1 MVPALGVHS
10 HFSLL
15 AGTGSP
21 AGLCRAA
28 AAMGYT
34 HLALT
39 DSGNL
44 YGLWDLVTAC
54 RETGITPIIGAET
67 GVWPDR
73 LFFFVTSVTGY
84 RNLCFL
90 LTRYHRGSVEGTVH
104 PGDTGGL
111 VLLVEDP
118 DRLAALHRD
127 GHRVAAALGGAPDGH
142 NHRLRSRARQLD
154 CPVVALQDSWFIRPA
169 EHRLHRLLRAVA
181 GRCRLDQ
188 VRDQVPANRFLPDPG
203 LFARRFSLWPET
215 LKAARELAREC
226 SGFQGPEFGLVL
238 PPYRDHTA
246 GQAAATLRRAALAG
260 ARKRYGHPLP
270 ERVLQRLNHE
280 LSVIDQMGFSSYFL
294 VVRDIVRPVSRTC
307 GRGSGAA
314 SLVAYCLE
322 ITNVCPLTHNLYFE
336 RFLNPGRRDAP
347 DIDIDF
353 AWDERGRVLSQVLE
367 RYGDRAAMVCSMIGF
382 RPRNALREVCR
393 VMGLP
398 AAEIKTM
405 ARHLELETGRRSPE
419 NQDTLETPWPEVLSL
434 ARQLVG
440 RPRHISVHPGGV
452 VITPGPLCGYVPVQ
466 SSGQGLPVVQWDK
479 DGVET
484 AGLVKIDLLGNRSL
498 GVIRDALAQVPESA
512 VPRPWRP
519 EDDPVTGRMLAQG
532 RTMGCFYI
540 ESPAMRLLQQRSG
553 QGDFEHLVLHSSII
567 RPAAN
572 SLIREYLR
580 RLHGGSWKHL
590 HPLLAGVLD
599 RTYGIMAYQEDVS
612 RVAVLLGFSH
622 EEADRLRK
630 IMARK
635 DNRKTIE
642 IFRDRFFGC
651 AARCGIDSDTA
662 GKIWEMMRSFEGYS
676 FCKPHSASYARVSFQ
691 SAWLKA
697 HHPGPFMAAV
707 ISNQGGYYSTLAYV
721 GEAMRLGLCILPP
734 DVQESDWQWQGI
746 AKKLRVG
753 LMAVR
758 GLGRETGERILA
770 GRPFTSMLDFLHRVR
785 PDEDEIRALVHS
797 GALDTL
803 EEAARPELLW
813 MAAAWHHKRKNI
825 HTLFPARIRPPSLP
839 QPSPLERLRA
849 EFRVLGF
856 LCERHPVTLYD
867 TVRSRLRTVRA
878 RDLEH
883 HAGRRVRYLGW
894 CISGKI
900 ISTRT
905 GEAMEFLSFDDETG
919 VVECTFFP
927 RVFQRYRSLLL
938 DGGPLVLEGMVEKD
952 FGVCTLTVQRAW
964 KPGRASSMG

>member
-1 MVPALGVHS
+1 MIVPALGMHS

-21 AGLCRAA
+21 ARFCRAA
-28 AAMGYT
+28 ASLRYT

-44 YGLWDLVTAC
+44 HGLWDLVASC
-54 RETGITPIIGAET
+54 RETGLVPIIGAET
-67 GVWPDR
+67 GRRPGR
-73 LFFFVTSVTGY
+73 LFFFVTSATGY

-90 LTRYHRGSVEGTVH
+90 LTRWHRGAADRAMV
-104 PGDTGGL
+104 PGDTSGL

-118 DRLAALHRD
+118 DRLADLHRD
-127 GHRVAAALGGAPDGH
+127 GHRVAAALTGAPDGH
-142 NHRLRSRARQLD
+142 NYRLRSRARQLG
-154 CPVVALQDSWFIRPA
+154 CPAVALQDSWFIRPSD
-169 EHRLHRLLRAVA
+169 HGLHRLLRAVA

-188 VRDQVPANRFLPDPG
+188 VQDHVPANRFLPDPG
-203 LFARRFSLWPET
+203 LFARRFAPWPET
-215 LKAARELAREC
+215 LKAARELAEEC
-226 SGFQGPEFGLVL
+226 SGFQGPESGLVL
-238 PPYRDHTA
+238 PPYRNHTA
-246 GQAAATLRRAALAG
+246 NQAAATLRRAALAG

-270 ERVLQRLNHE
+270 EKVRRRLDHE
-280 LSVIDQMGFSSYFL
+280 LAVIHQMGFCSYFL

-322 ITNVCPLTHNLYFE
+322 ITNVCPITHNLYFE

-353 AWDERGRVLSQVLE
+353 AWDERDQVLRQVLD
-367 RYGDRAAMVCSMIGF
+367 RYGDRAAMVCSVIGF
-382 RPRNALREVCR
+382 RPRMALREVCR

-398 AAEIKTM
+398 AVEIKTM
-405 ARHLELETGRRSPE
+405 AHHLELEADHRSPE
-419 NQDTLETPWPEVLSL
+419 DRDTLEAPWPEVLSL

-452 VITPGPLCGYVPVQ
+452 VITPRPLCGYVPVQ
-466 SSGQGLPVVQWDK
+466 SSGRGIPIVQWDK
-479 DGVET
+479 DGVEA

-498 GVIRDALAQVPESA
+498 GVIRDALARVPGGA

-519 EDDPVTGRMLAQG
+519 EEDPVTRRMLARG
-532 RTMGCFYI
+532 GTMGCFYI

-553 QGDFEHLVLHSSII
+553 RGDFEHLVLHSSII

-572 SLIREYLR
+572 TLIREYLR

-599 RTYGIMAYQEDVS
+599 GTYGIMAYQEDVS
-612 RVAVLLGFSH
+612 RVAVRLGFTH

-630 IMARK
+630 IMAKK
-635 DNRKTIE
+635 DNQKTLE
-642 IFRDRFFGC
+642 IFQDRFFGC
-651 AARCGIDSDTA
+651 TARCGIDPDTA

-691 SAWLKA
+691 AAWLKA
-697 HHPGPFMAAV
+697 HHPAPFMAAV

-721 GEAMRLGLCILPP
+721 GEAMRLGLRILRP
-734 DVQESDWQWQGI
+734 DVQQSDWQWQGT
-746 AKKLRVG
+746 AQHLRVG

-770 GRPFTSMLDFLHRVR
+770 GRPFASMLDFLHRVR

-797 GALDTL
+797 GALDSL
-803 EEAARPELLW
+803 EEVGRPELLW
-813 MAAAWHHKRKNI
+813 MAAAWHHKRKNGQ
-825 HTLFPARIRPPSLP
+825 TLFPVRVRPPVLP
-839 QPSPLERLRA
+839 QPSSLERLRA

-867 TVRSRLRTVRA
+867 TIRSRLRTILA

-883 HAGRRVRYLGW
+883 HSGRRVRYLGW

-927 RVFQRYRSLLL
+927 RVFRRYRGLLL
-938 DGGPLVLEGMVEKD
+938 DGGPLVLEGLVEED
-952 FGVCTLTVQRAW
+952 FGACTLTVQRAW
-964 KPGRASSMG
+964 KPA